1 MGLVDAELNGY
12 NDDFGVSMCDGK
24 ITFGIGRSASSGGV
38 TFWNLQSSGTYNDG
52 NWHSV
57 KAIREW
63 NGEAQLYVDGARV
76 GREGSASTANL
87 GCDGTASAT
96 ASGCSSSNGVLS
108 SAYISIGRINTDTR
122 YFTGT
127 LRNVALYSEVA
138 PVPLKKDEN

>member
-12 NDDFGVSMCDGK
+12 NDDFGVSHGVSMCDGK

-57 KAIREW
+57 KAIRER

-87 GCDGTASAT
+87 GCDAAAV
-96 ASGCSSSNGVLS
+96 ASGVCSVVTSPS
-108 SAYISIGRINTDTR
+108 YISIGRIQTDTR

-127 LRNVALYSEVA
+127 LRNVALYSEAA
-138 PVPLKKDEN
+138 PIPLKKDEN